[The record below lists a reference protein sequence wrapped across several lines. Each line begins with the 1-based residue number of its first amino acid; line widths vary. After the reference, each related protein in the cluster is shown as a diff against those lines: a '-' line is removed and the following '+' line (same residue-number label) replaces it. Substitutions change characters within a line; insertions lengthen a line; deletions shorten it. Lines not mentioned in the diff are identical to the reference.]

1 MKKILFS
8 CCIAFLFMG
17 QVTLAQRNEIGL
29 GLGAMWYTGDLARYP
44 QLANSMPGLTVY
56 YRQNFNPYLS
66 LRVSALI
73 GGLKGS
79 DTYPIDAFAEERA
92 YAFNILIT
100 ELSAIGEF
108 NFLDIRNK
116 HSLIKWTPYLMGGVG
131 VMAMFGHAEAT
142 DNFSPVQPVI
152 PFGLG
157 LKFAL
162 SQQFTLDITYGFRKT
177 FFDHLDNI
185 SSSGDFSVKDYQYG
199 NRFDKDMYQFFG
211 ISLGYIFYKIP
222 CPYDFY

>member
-1 MKKILFS
+1 
-8 CCIAFLFMG
+8 MG
-17 QVTLAQRNEIGL
+17 VGI
-29 GLGAMWYTGDLARYP
+29 GAMMYTGDLARYP
-44 QLANSMPGLTVY
+44 QLANTMPGLTLY

-66 LRVSALI
+66 LRVSGLV

-79 DTYPIDAFAEERA
+79 DAYPIDAFAEVRSQ
-92 YAFNILIT
+92 AFNIMIT

-116 HSLIKWTPYLMGGVG
+116 HSLIKWTPYLLAGVG

-142 DNFSPVQPVI
+142 ESYSPVQPVI

-162 SQQFTLDITYGFRKT
+162 SQQFTLDITYGLRKT
-177 FFDHLDNI
+177 FFDHLDNV
-185 SSSGDFSVKDYQYG
+185 SSSGDFSVKDFQYG

-222 CPYDFY
+222 CPHDFY